1 MKSKRPLVPVDATH
15 VRDGGRLLWYAAG
28 CNYLG
33 LSHHPR
39 LREALVASLREA
51 PIHPGASRATTGE
64 HAAYLAAERSLARFL
79 RTESAVLLPTGYM
92 AALAAMHGLATL
104 ATDVVLHPAAHACL
118 RDATRVSGLPV
129 VGPWDGSAAG
139 LRCLRT
145 TAKPRSRWVVAMD
158 GVAPAHGE
166 VADLPGILA
175 QVPRTGWLLVDDAHG
190 VGVLGRC
197 GRGICE
203 HHGVD
208 DDRVVVTG
216 SLAKALGVSGGFVAG
231 RRTPVDAAR
240 LSAVHVGTTSPP
252 LAWVAGVRA
261 ALGLLGRERWRVHAL
276 QERAAWMHARLHD
289 VPGVQVHP
297 ASPVVACVPR
307 DARESARLQRGL
319 TAAGIFPPF
328 IRYPSAPKG
337 GRHGFFRFAVSAVH
351 EWEDLE
357 CLVQV
362 LRSISPDTR
371 PEVQDSY
378 HRAVARGGV
387 VGLNGTG
394 RRL

>member
-33 LSHHPR
+33 LSHHPS
-39 LREALVASLREA
+39 LREALVDALSHA

-64 HAAYLAAERSLARFL
+64 HAAYLGAERSLARFL

-104 ATDVVLHPAAHACL
+104 ATHVVLHPAAHACL

-129 VGPWDGSAAG
+129 VGPWDGTAPG
-139 LRCLRT
+139 LRRLRT
-145 TAKPRSRWVVAMD
+145 TAKPRSRWIVAMD
-158 GVAPAHGE
+158 GVAPAHGD

-252 LAWVAGVRA
+252 LAWAAGVRA
-261 ALGLLGRERWRVHAL
+261 ALGLLGKERWRVRAL
-276 QERAAWMHARLHD
+276 QERAAWLYARLRD

-297 ASPVVACVPR
+297 ASPVVACLPR
-307 DARESARLQRGL
+307 NDRECARLRRGL
-319 TAAGIFPPF
+319 VAAGIFPPF
-328 IRYPSAPKG
+328 ICYPSAPQG
-337 GRHGFFRFAVSAVH
+337 GSDGFFRFAVNALH

-357 CLVQV
+357 RLVQA
-362 LRSISPDTR
+362 LRHVMDDRPHTR
-371 PEVQDSY
+371 P
-378 HRAVARGGV
+378 
-387 VGLNGTG
+387 
-394 RRL
+394 